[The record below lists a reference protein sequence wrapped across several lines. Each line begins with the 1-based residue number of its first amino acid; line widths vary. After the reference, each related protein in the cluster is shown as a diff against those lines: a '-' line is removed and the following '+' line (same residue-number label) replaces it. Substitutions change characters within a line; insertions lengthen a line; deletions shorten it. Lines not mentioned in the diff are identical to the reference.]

1 MIVNLEGFPNAKI
14 LIVDDTPTNLTVL
27 FKSLKSHF
35 QVFAALTGEAA
46 LDIVNKNKPDIILLD
61 ILMPG
66 ISGFDVCKELK
77 KNENAKNIPVIFMS
91 ALSETVN
98 KVKGFELG
106 AVDYITKPFQIE
118 EVLARITT
126 QLTLCK
132 LRSELESS
140 NKLLEKRVE
149 ERTAELQKAKEEAE
163 MNSRLKTSLLSNMSH
178 EFRTPMNGIL
188 GYSEMLEDDLTNEI
202 HRDFAMKIHAS
213 GRRLMKTLNLI
224 LQLAELES
232 SQKLEKNDKI
242 HLGNF
247 ANLLKDEFTHLA
259 ELNNLRLYVDIK
271 DEAIGISCESER
283 LYNIVTNL
291 IDNAIKFT
299 EVGNITLIVESEK
312 NDDELYGILR
322 VKDTGIG
329 IAQEKQEVIFHA
341 FRQASEGFSRIYEG
355 SGLGLTLSKKMT
367 ELMNGTM
374 TLESEPGHGSIFSV
388 ILPGIRMT
396 SDEEFIE
403 NDEILVES
411 EPEEPVIEE
420 PVNKKPKV
428 LLVEDN
434 EMNIFVTENFLNELC
449 VVESTKDGLTAL
461 KMASITDYDIIL
473 LDINLGAGMNGLEVV
488 KEIKKMSGY
497 ENTPVVALTGYVLI
511 QEKEKLMAEGCTH
524 YLPKPFS
531 RWQIRK
537 MVQGILNDA

>member
-1 MIVNLEGFPNAKI
+1 MNLEGFTDAKI

-46 LDIVNKNKPDIILLD
+46 LDIVKKNKPDIVLLD

-77 KNENAKNIPVIFMS
+77 NSPDTKDIPVIFMS

-118 EVLARITT
+118 EVLARIIT
-126 QLTLCK
+126 QLTLRK
-132 LRSELESS
+132 LQHELEES
-140 NKLLEKRVE
+140 NKNLEKRVA
-149 ERTAELQKAKEEAE
+149 ERTHELQKAKENAE
-163 MNSRLKTSLLSNMSH
+163 MNNRLKSSLLSNMSH

-188 GYSEMLEDDLTNEI
+188 GYSEMLEDELTDDQ
-202 HRDFAMKIHAS
+202 HRDFAVKIHAS

-232 SQKLEKNDKI
+232 SQAFDRADKV

-247 ANLLKDEFTHLA
+247 AHLLKDEFTHLA
-259 ELNNLRLYVDIK
+259 NLNTLKLNIDIK
-271 DEAIGISCESER
+271 DTNIGVECESER
-283 LYNIVTNL
+283 LYNIVSNL

-299 EVGNITLIVESEK
+299 ETGSITLIVNSQEIDG
-312 NDDELYGILR
+312 NTYGVLS

-329 IAQEKQEVIFHA
+329 IPKEKQDIIFQA

-374 TLESEPGHGSIFSV
+374 TLESEPGRGSIFSV
-388 ILPGIRMT
+388 ILPGIRIT
-396 SDEEFIE
+396 ADDEYFGDEEILIE
-403 NDEILVES
+403 A
-411 EPEEPVIEE
+411 EEETLQKNQQQTE
-420 PVNKKPKV
+420 KPKI

-434 EMNIFVTENFLNELC
+434 EMNIFVTESFLSEIC
-449 VVESTKDGLTAL
+449 DIESTKDGPTAL
-461 KMASITDYDIIL
+461 KLANLNNYDIIL
-473 LDINLGAGMNGLEVV
+473 MDINLGKG
-488 KEIKKMSGY
+488 MSGLDVIKELRMMTGY
-497 ENTPVVALTGYVLI
+497 HNTPIVALTGYVLI
-511 QEKEKLMAEGCTH
+511 EEKEKLMNEGCTH
-524 YLPKPFS
+524 YLSKPFS

-537 MVQGILNDA
+537 LVQDILKSQK